1 MVGADQRVRGLA
13 EQLTAWGVPDDRHGP
28 VTVTNEAGEV
38 LDPTM
43 TITEAGLGNGDIF
56 TVDRAQ

>member
-1 MVGADQRVRGLA
+1 M
-13 EQLTAWGVPDDRHGP
+13 TATAP

-43 TITEAGLGNGDIF
+43 TIAEAGLGNGDIF
-56 TVDRAQ
+56 TVDRAR